1 MTEAEVV
8 AAFGRW
14 LAADG
19 WVVGPSTDRDLD
31 IYATRAG
38 QRLHVEA
45 KGVTKD
51 PYTSADIGWGQ
62 LLRRMSDLGQPGA
75 RYGVGRCPFPT
86 GGRPAGDEHAGSAAD
101 HEPTRNVGENAQ
113 GPVSSALPRLAPCR

>member
-19 WVVGPSTDRDLD
+19 WVVGRSTDRDLD

-75 RYGVGRCPFPT
+75 RYGVVCPLAMKAT
-86 GGRPAGDEHAGSAAD
+86 VLRVPAVVRERLGVEVFVVNPDGSVD
-101 HEPTRNVGENAQ
+101 P
-113 GPVSSALPRLAPCR
+113 S